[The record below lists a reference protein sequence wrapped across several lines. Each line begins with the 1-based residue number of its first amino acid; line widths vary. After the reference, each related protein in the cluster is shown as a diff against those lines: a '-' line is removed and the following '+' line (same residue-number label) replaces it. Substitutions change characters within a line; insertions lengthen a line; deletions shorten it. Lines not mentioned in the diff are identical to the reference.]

1 MPRTVMR
8 PEDRR
13 RELLDHAQAL
23 FFERGYDATSVND
36 VIAAA
41 GTSKGAFYHHFPS
54 KESLLEALAERLA
67 HQSIAQVQHVLDD
80 PSLSAVERLNRF
92 LERTRQL
99 KVESAPELLAAFAAV
114 FRSENVVLYHRL
126 NTALVAVMA
135 PVLARIIAQGVD
147 EGFFDTPDP
156 QVTAEMLLS
165 IGASS
170 HQAVARAILATTPE
184 ERDAAADLL
193 DRHLQLQGLAIDR
206 ILGLPDG
213 TVRFAEP
220 GFGRAVLAVE

>member
-8 PEDRR
+8 PADRR
-13 RELLDHAQAL
+13 RELLDHAQTL

-41 GTSKGAFYHHFPS
+41 GISKGAFYHHFPS

-67 HQSIAQVQHVLDD
+67 RGSIAQVQDILDD

-99 KVESAPELLAAFAAV
+99 KVESAPELLATFAAV

-135 PVLARIIAQGVD
+135 PVLARIIAQGLD
-147 EGFFDTPDP
+147 EGVFDTPDP

-170 HQAVARAILATTPE
+170 HQAVARAILASTPE

-220 GFGRAVLAVE
+220 GFARAVLAAE

>member
-36 VIAAA
+36 VIAMA
-41 GTSKGAFYHHFPS
+41 GISKGAFYHHFPS

-67 HQSIAQVQHVLDD
+67 QESIAQVQDVLDD
-80 PSLSAVERLNRF
+80 RSLSAVDSLNRF

-114 FRSENVVLYHRL
+114 FRPENVVLYHRL
-126 NTALVAVMA
+126 NTALIAVMA
-135 PVLARIIAQGVD
+135 PVLARIIAQGVA
-147 EGFFDTPDP
+147 EGTFDTPDP
-156 QVTAEMLLS
+156 QVTAEMLLQL
-165 IGASS
+165 GASS
-170 HQAVARAILATTPE
+170 HQAVARAVLATTPE
-184 ERDAAADLL
+184 ERTVAVDLL

-213 TVRFAEP
+213 TTHFVEP
-220 GFGRAVLAVE
+220 GFARAVLAAD